1 MCLLVP
7 DEHYFELAHLEILC
21 NTITLNVCTDM
32 KNDAMLL
39 NSVHTTRTTATHGEF
54 QYDYVVN
61 IRWWDTYV
69 SLLVSWLSTFVTF
82 TTLDSYQNC

>member
-7 DEHYFELAHLEILC
+7 DKRYFELAHLEILR
-21 NTITLNVCTDM
+21 NTITLNACTDM

-54 QYDYVVN
+54 QYDYVETSGSGIPMLVCWF
-61 IRWWDTYV
+61 RG
-69 SLLVSWLSTFVTF
+69 SALL
-82 TTLDSYQNC
+82 